1 MISIT
6 HTFFIALLLNLRG
19 VTQLLRCGNVFY
31 CLGTVLFPKKGAEQ
45 SQEHCYINNEASMC
59 KITF

>member
-19 VTQLLRCGNVFY
+19 VTQLLRCGNVFC
-31 CLGTVLFPKKGAEQ
+31 CLGTVLFAKKKGAEQ
-45 SQEHCYINNEASMC
+45 SQEKLQSDLIS
-59 KITF
+59 T